1 MQNEPKS
8 ALKPPVFRFL
18 ILKCAGILLYLHR
31 QIALDMIQD
40 LKIRN
45 FKSFRDEVEL
55 SFEPSED
62 DRYNSV
68 VVMPDGVKLLRF
80 AVVLGANASGK
91 SNLLDAVEF
100 LRRFWNTVPSTNDD
114 GTDVQPFLLR
124 EDALS
129 FDTEFEL
136 KFYADGLRYWYK
148 LKVNPEKVCH
158 ESLFV
163 YLTNRPTKVFCREDV
178 GGVSK
183 LNFNPAVVKLSQAEM
198 DVMTMNCLRNMSLL
212 ATLKK
217 VNVSVAYLDN
227 MRRWIDN
234 RILPLQ
240 SGSLSTL
247 SNDAKKHIA
256 DSEDFREYLLQF
268 AKEADFNISDIK
280 IQKMAALFG
289 HKVENADGTQ
299 NYVLPE
305 ACQSTGTK
313 RMVELESM
321 IFEQLN
327 RQAFLCIDEIEA
339 SMHPNLME
347 YILSKFVNTPDNQ
360 SQLLV
365 STHYDPIL
373 KDIDDIFGK
382 DSVWFT
388 EKGKDGNSQ
397 MFSLVDFKGLNKLS
411 SIHRA
416 YMNGRFGALP
426 NVL

>member
-1 MQNEPKS
+1 
-8 ALKPPVFRFL
+8 
-18 ILKCAGILLYLHR
+18 
-31 QIALDMIQD
+31 MIQE

-45 FKSFRDEVEL
+45 YKSFRDEVEL

-62 DRYNSV
+62 DRFNSV
-68 VVMPDGVKLLRF
+68 VIMPDGVKLLRF

-91 SNLLDAVEF
+91 SNLLDAFEF
-100 LRRFWNTVPSTNDD
+100 LRKFWNALPSTNDN

-124 EDALS
+124 SDALS
-129 FDTEFEL
+129 HDTEFEL
-136 KFYADGLRYWYK
+136 KFYSEGLRYWYK

-158 ESLFV
+158 ESLLV

-183 LNFNPAVVKLSQAEM
+183 LNFNPAVVKLSQAEI

-212 ATLKK
+212 AALKK
-217 VNVSVAYLDN
+217 INVSVAYLDN

-240 SGSLSTL
+240 KGSLSAL
-247 SNDAKKHIA
+247 SNDTKKHIA
-256 DSEDFREYLLQF
+256 DSEDLRRYLLQF
-268 AKEADFNISDIK
+268 AREADFNISDIK

-289 HKVENADGTQ
+289 HKVETADDSQ
-299 NYVLPE
+299 DYILPE
-305 ACQSTGTK
+305 GCQSAGTK

-321 IFEQLN
+321 IYEQLE
-327 RQAFLCIDEIEA
+327 RQGLLCIDEIEA
-339 SMHPNLME
+339 SIHPKLLE

-360 SQLLV
+360 AQLLV

-397 MFSLVDFKGLNKLS
+397 LFSLVDFKGLNKLS

-416 YMNGRFGALP
+416 YMNGRLGAIP

>member
-1 MQNEPKS
+1 
-8 ALKPPVFRFL
+8 
-18 ILKCAGILLYLHR
+18 
-31 QIALDMIQD
+31 MIQE

-45 FKSFRDEVEL
+45 YKSFRDEVEL
-55 SFEPSED
+55 SFEPSD
-62 DRYNSV
+62 NDRYNSV
-68 VVMPDGVKLLRF
+68 VEMPDGVKLLRF

-91 SNLLDAVEF
+91 SNLLDGVEF
-100 LRRFWNTVPSTNDD
+100 LRRFWNTLPSTNDD

-124 EDALS
+124 KDALL

-136 KFYADGLRYWYK
+136 KFYVDQIRYWYK

-158 ESLFV
+158 ESLYV
-163 YLTNRPTKVFCREDV
+163 YLSNRPTKVFCREDV
-178 GGVSK
+178 NGVSK
-183 LNFNPAVVKLSQAEM
+183 LNFNPAVVKLSQAEIE
-198 DVMTMNCLRNMSLL
+198 VMTMNCLRNMSLL
-212 ATLKK
+212 AALKK
-217 VNVSVAYLDN
+217 VNVSVSYLDN

-240 SGSLSTL
+240 SGALSSL

-256 DSEDFREYLLQF
+256 DNEDFREYLLQF

-289 HKVENADGTQ
+289 HKVENSDGTQ
-299 NYVLPE
+299 TFILPE
-305 ACQSTGTK
+305 SCQSTGTK
-313 RMVELESM
+313 RMVEIESM
-321 IFEQLN
+321 IYEQLK

-347 YILSKFVNTPDNQ
+347 YILSKFVNTTDNE

-388 EKGKDGNSQ
+388 EKEKDGNSQ
-397 MFSLVDFKGLNKLS
+397 LFSLVDFKGLNKLS

>member
-1 MQNEPKS
+1 
-8 ALKPPVFRFL
+8 
-18 ILKCAGILLYLHR
+18 
-31 QIALDMIQD
+31 MIQE
-40 LKIRN
+40 LKIKN

-55 SFEPSED
+55 SFEPSGD

-68 VVMPDGVKLLRF
+68 VTMPDGVQLLRF

-100 LRRFWNTVPSTNDD
+100 LRDFWNNIPATNDD
-114 GTDVQPFLLR
+114 GTNVQPFLMR
-124 EDALS
+124 KSALS
-129 FDTEFEL
+129 YDTEFEIKL
-136 KFYADGLRYWYK
+136 YVDGIHYWYQ
-148 LKVNPEKVCH
+148 LTVNPEKVCR
-158 ESLFV
+158 EALFV

-178 GGVSK
+178 QGVSK
-183 LNFNPAVVKLSQAEM
+183 LVFNPTVAKLSPAEV
-198 DVMTMNCLRNMSLL
+198 DIMTMNCLRNMSVL
-212 ATLKK
+212 AVLKK
-217 VNVSVAYLDN
+217 INVAVPYLDN

-234 RILPLQ
+234 RMLPLQ

-247 SNDAKKHIA
+247 SQGAKKMIA
-256 DSEDFREYLLQF
+256 DSEDFREYLMQF
-268 AKEADFNISDIK
+268 AQEADFNISDIK

-289 HKVENADGTQ
+289 HTVEGVTGSES
-299 NYVLPE
+299 YVLPE
-305 ACQSTGTK
+305 NCQSTGTK
-313 RMVELESM
+313 RMVELESL
-321 IFEQLN
+321 IYTQLK

-347 YILSKFVNTPDNQ
+347 YILAKFINTPDNQ

-373 KDIDDIFGK
+373 KDIDDLFGK

-388 EKGKDGNSQ
+388 EKGKDGNTTL
-397 MFSLVDFKGLNKLS
+397 FSLVDFKGLNKLS

-416 YMNGRFGALP
+416 YMNGQFGALP

>member
-1 MQNEPKS
+1 
-8 ALKPPVFRFL
+8 
-18 ILKCAGILLYLHR
+18 
-31 QIALDMIQD
+31 MIQE

-55 SFEPSED
+55 SFEPSAD

-68 VVMPDGVKLLRF
+68 VTMPDGVKLLRF

-91 SNLLDAVEF
+91 SNLLEAIEF
-100 LRRFWNTVPSTNDD
+100 LRGFWNTLPSTNDD

-136 KFYADGLRYWYK
+136 KFYADGQRYWYK

-178 GGVSK
+178 GGISR
-183 LNFNPAVVKLSQAEM
+183 LNFNPAVVRLSQAEV

-212 ATLKK
+212 ATMKK

-240 SGSLSTL
+240 SGSLSSL

-289 HKVENADGTQ
+289 HKVENAGGSQD
-299 NYVLPE
+299 YILPE

-313 RMVELESM
+313 RMVELESL
-321 IFEQLN
+321 IYEQLN

-397 MFSLVDFKGLNKLS
+397 LFSLVDFNGLNKLS

>member
-1 MQNEPKS
+1 
-8 ALKPPVFRFL
+8 
-18 ILKCAGILLYLHR
+18 
-31 QIALDMIQD
+31 MIQE

-55 SFEPSED
+55 SFEPSEY
-62 DRYNSV
+62 DRSNSV
-68 VVMPDGVKLLRF
+68 VTMPDGVKLLRF

-91 SNLLDAVEF
+91 SNLLEAVEF
-100 LRRFWNTVPSTNDD
+100 LRRFWNTLPSTNDD
-114 GTDVQPFLLR
+114 GTEVQPFLLR
-124 EDALS
+124 KDALS

-136 KFYADGLRYWYK
+136 KFYVDGLRYWYK
-148 LKVNPEKVCH
+148 LTINPEKVCH

-163 YLTNRPTKVFCREDV
+163 YLSNRPTKVFCREDV

-183 LNFNPAVVKLSQAEM
+183 LNFNPAVVKLSAAEV

-212 ATLKK
+212 ATMKK

-227 MRRWIDN
+227 VRRWIDT
-234 RILPLQ
+234 RILPLH
-240 SGSLSTL
+240 SGSLSSL

-256 DSEDFREYLLQF
+256 DSENFREYLLQF

-280 IQKMAALFG
+280 IQKMSALFG
-289 HKVENADGTQ
+289 HKVENSDGTQ
-299 NYVLPE
+299 HYLLPE
-305 ACQSTGTK
+305 ACQSAGTK

-321 IFEQLN
+321 IYEQLN

-347 YILSKFVNTPDNQ
+347 YILSKFVNTSDNQ

-397 MFSLVDFKGLNKLS
+397 LFSLVDFKGLNKLS

-416 YMNGRFGALP
+416 YKNGRFGALP

>member
-1 MQNEPKS
+1 M
-8 ALKPPVFRFL
+8 
-18 ILKCAGILLYLHR
+18 
-31 QIALDMIQD
+31 
-40 LKIRN
+40 
-45 FKSFRDEVEL
+45 
-55 SFEPSED
+55 
-62 DRYNSV
+62 
-68 VVMPDGVKLLRF
+68 
-80 AVVLGANASGK
+80 
-91 SNLLDAVEF
+91 
-100 LRRFWNTVPSTNDD
+100 
-114 GTDVQPFLLR
+114 
-124 EDALS
+124 
-129 FDTEFEL
+129 
-136 KFYADGLRYWYK
+136 
-148 LKVNPEKVCH
+148 
-158 ESLFV
+158 
-163 YLTNRPTKVFCREDV
+163 
-178 GGVSK
+178 
-183 LNFNPAVVKLSQAEM
+183 NFNPAVVKLSQAEV

-240 SGSLSTL
+240 SGSLTTL

-289 HKVENADGTQ
+289 HKVEHADGTHD
-299 NYVLPE
+299 YVLPE

-321 IFEQLN
+321 IYEQLH
-327 RQAFLCIDEIEA
+327 RHAFLCIDEIEA

-388 EKGKDGNSQ
+388 EKGKDGSSQ
-397 MFSLVDFKGLNKLS
+397 LFSLVDFKGLNKLS